1 MEVLSM
7 THSNDSRPIVK
18 DKTKARA
25 GVTGHNVRYVLIFGL
40 IGTIAAFIALAFYFG
55 LLSWGHY

>member
-1 MEVLSM
+1 M
-7 THSNDSRPIVK
+7 THPNDSRPIVK

-40 IGTIAAFIALAFYFG
+40 IGTIVAFIALAFYFG